1 MSQVENLAQAL
12 QQIGLR
18 EKEALVYLAL
28 LPLGSATAYRIAE
41 TCAVKKPTVYVILEE
56 LRKKGLILK
65 IPHAKKALFS
75 AVNIGEYLRGQE
87 SKIRAVHQLM
97 PKFDTLSET
106 KGSSVYFFTGI
117 QGIAQAIDYK
127 LETMRGKTFHCFYGS
142 LIGCENTLELMH
154 VYEKWDRKAIGSG
167 ISFRI
172 VTPKKGSEQNYKN
185 LFEIAKKDAGVQIR
199 LLDQYDYPP
208 NASIGVG
215 ADFLWILDEKN
226 LQATVIDNTST
237 ADAMRQIFN
246 IVWEKGV

>member
-1 MSQVENLAQAL
+1 MDSADMRRAL
-12 QQIGLR
+12 EEIGLT

-28 LPLGSATAYRIAE
+28 LPLGSATAYRISE
-41 TCAVKKPTVYVILEE
+41 MCSVKKPTVYVTLEE
-56 LRKKGLILK
+56 LRKKGLMLK
-65 IPHAKKALFS
+65 IPHAKRALFS

-87 SKIRAVHQLM
+87 SKIKAVHQLM
-97 PKFDTLSET
+97 PKFDTLSEA
-106 KGSSVYFFTGI
+106 KGSNVYFFTGI

-127 LETMRGKTFHCFYGS
+127 IEAMRDKTFHCFYGS
-142 LIGCENTLELMH
+142 LIGCENTLEIMRM
-154 VYEKWDRKAIGSG
+154 YEKWDRKAISSG

-172 VTPKKGSEQNYKN
+172 VTPKKGSGQNYKD
-185 LFEIAKKDAGVQIR
+185 LTEIAKKDASVQIR

-226 LQATVIDNTST
+226 LQATVIDNAST

>member
-41 TCAVKKPTVYVILEE
+41 TCAVKKPTVYVTLEE

-75 AVNIGEYLRGQE
+75 AVSIGEYLRGQE
-87 SKIRAVHQLM
+87 SKIKAVHQMM

-106 KGSSVYFFTGI
+106 KGSSVYFFTGT

-172 VTPKKGSEQNYKN
+172 VTPKKGSGQNYKD
-185 LFEIAKKDAGVQIR
+185 LFEIAKKDTSVLIR
-199 LLDQYDYPP
+199 LLNQYDYPP
-208 NASIGVG
+208 NASIGIG
-215 ADFLWILDEKN
+215 TDFLWILDEKN